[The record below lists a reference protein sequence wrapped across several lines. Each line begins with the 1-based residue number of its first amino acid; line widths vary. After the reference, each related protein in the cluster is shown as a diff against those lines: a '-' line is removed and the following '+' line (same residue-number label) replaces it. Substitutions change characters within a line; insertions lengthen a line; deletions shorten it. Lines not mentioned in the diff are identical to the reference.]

1 MFTRH
6 PTTAI
11 SESCLMKGEG
21 QLPGQPKSCGS
32 RSRTVFETL
41 GHGER
46 THFMGELRMFTSS
59 SQILDHFRDRQVDP
73 ESRIYIKTHAKR
85 YAFLLDVVTKARQE
99 LACVRS
105 CTILDIG
112 PSFFTELIRLAFP
125 RDTVLTLGLDSAE
138 SRGGHLPNA
147 VRHEDQAHFY
157 FDLNDSQYRD
167 RWIKLPSVD
176 LAVMAEVI
184 EHLYTAPTLVLAF
197 VQSLLSTGG
206 ILIVQ
211 TPNAATLKK
220 RLKLLFGENPYEMIR
235 ENPRNPGHY
244 REYTKRELHEIADAV
259 GFEVSDCVLS
269 NYFSHDSSKRAL
281 EQVIRSL
288 VPPNLKRGITLV
300 LRKRG

>member
-1 MFTRH
+1 
-6 PTTAI
+6 
-11 SESCLMKGEG
+11 MKGEG

-59 SQILDHFRDRQVDP
+59 SQILDHFRDRQLDP
-73 ESRIYIKTHAKR
+73 ESRSYIGTHAKR

-105 CTILDIG
+105 VGTILDIG
-112 PSFFTELIRLAFP
+112 PSYFTELLRLAFP

-176 LAVMAEVI
+176 LVIMAEVL

-197 VQSLLSTGG
+197 VRSLLSTGG
-206 ILIVQ
+206 ILIVE
-211 TPNAATLKK
+211 TPNAASLKK
-220 RLKLLFGENPYEMIR
+220 RFKLLSGKNPYEMIR
-235 ENPRNPGHY
+235 ENSRNPGHY
-244 REYTKRELHEIADAV
+244 REYTKRELLEITRSV
-259 GFEVSDCVLS
+259 GFEVSECVLS
-269 NYFSHDSSKRAL
+269 NYFSHDSSKRVL
-281 EQVIRSL
+281 ERVLRSL
-288 VPPNLKRGITLV
+288 APPILKRSITIV
-300 LRKRG
+300 LRKRDG